1 MCIRLPY
8 SPPPRGR
15 NKLEFV
21 NRDIVSI
28 KDFTRPELEY
38 IFEKAKEIEE
48 KGYSRST
55 LKGKR
60 VGLLFYEPSTR
71 TRMSFDTAAQTLG
84 ADTIWFAGV
93 EGTSVMKGETLK
105 DTIET
110 VANYVDV
117 IVMRHPFDGSAR
129 WAADVTTKRA
139 KQGLKKVPIVNGG
152 DGKNEH
158 PTQTM
163 LDLYS
168 VQKTQGGIDGLEVA
182 LVGDLKYGR
191 TTHSLSYAL
200 SMFDTRIDYVAPEAL
215 QIPAHV
221 VSFLKQKGIAQ
232 TKYSRIED
240 VIETADV
247 IYMTR
252 IQKER
257 FPDENEYN
265 KVKGVFRIDKSLLSR
280 AKPTMRLMHPLPRVD
295 EIAVDADDDQRS
307 YYFQQ
312 AGNGVPVR
320 ATLLA
325 LIMGA
330 VE

>member
-1 MCIRLPY
+1 LD
-8 SPPPRGR
+8 
-15 NKLEFV
+15 FV

-28 KDFTRPELEY
+28 KDFTKEELEC
-38 IFEKAKEIEE
+38 IFKTAENMEKY
-48 KGYSRST
+48 GYDST
-55 LKGKR
+55 LLQGRK

-71 TRMSFDTAAQTLG
+71 TRMSFDAAAHALG
-84 ADTIWFAGV
+84 AETIWFAGV

-110 VANYVDV
+110 VANYVDL

-129 WAADVTTKRA
+129 WAADVTTNRTKR
-139 KQGLKKVPIVNGG
+139 GHKKVPIINGG

-168 VQKTQGGIDGLEVA
+168 IRKTQGRIDGLEVA
-182 LVGDLKYGR
+182 MVGDLKYGR
-191 TTHSLSYAL
+191 TVHSLSYAL
-200 SMFDTRIDYVAPEAL
+200 SMYNCQLRYVAPESL
-215 QIPAHV
+215 QIPQHV
-221 VSFLKQKGIAQ
+221 EAFLSRRGIRF
-232 TKYSRIED
+232 TKHTKIED
-240 VIETADV
+240 VISSADV

-265 KVKGVFRIDKSLLSR
+265 KVKGIFKIDRALLSK
-280 AKPTMRLMHPLPRVD
+280 AKPTARLMHPLPRVD
-295 EIAVDADDDQRS
+295 EISVDADEDPRA
-307 YYFQQ
+307 YYFEQ

-320 ATLLA
+320 AAILSLV
-325 LIMGA
+325 MG
-330 VE
+330 VIR

>member
-1 MCIRLPY
+1 M
-8 SPPPRGR
+8 S
-15 NKLEFV
+15 FV
-21 NRDIVSI
+21 NRDVVSI
-28 KDFTRPELEY
+28 KDFSRPDLEK
-38 IFEKAKEIEE
+38 IFTTAEGFAK
-48 KGYSRST
+48 KGYDKSLLR
-55 LKGKR
+55 GKR

-71 TRMSFDTAAQTLG
+71 TRMSFDTAAQALG
-84 ADTIWFAGV
+84 ADTVWFAGV

-110 VANYVDV
+110 VANYVDA
-117 IVMRHPFDGSAR
+117 IIMRHPSDGSAR
-129 WAADVTTKRA
+129 WAAEVTTKRA
-139 KQGLKKVPIVNGG
+139 GRGNSKVPIISGG

-168 VQKTQGGIDGLEVA
+168 MKVTQGRLEPLNVA

-191 TTHSLSYAL
+191 TVHSLSYAL
-200 SMFDTRIDYVAPEAL
+200 SMYNTKLSFVAPDML
-215 QIPAHV
+215 QIPSHIT
-221 VSFLKQKGIAQ
+221 SFLDRRGIKHS
-232 TKYSRIED
+232 KYSRIED
-240 VIETADV
+240 AIGEADIV
-247 IYMTR
+247 YMTR

-265 KVKGVFRIDKSLLSR
+265 KVKGLYRINRAVLQS

-295 EIAVDADDDQRS
+295 EIAVDSDEDIRA

-320 ATLLA
+320 AALLA
-325 LIMGA
+325 LVMGA
-330 VE
+330 CA

>member
-1 MCIRLPY
+1 MHF
-8 SPPPRGR
+8 
-15 NKLEFV
+15 E
-21 NRDIVSI
+21 NRDVVSI
-28 KDFTRPELEY
+28 KDFTKEELEY
-38 IFEKAKEIEE
+38 IFKTAEKME
-48 KGYSRST
+48 KQGYDGT
-55 LKGKR
+55 LLRGRK

-71 TRMSFDTAAQTLG
+71 TRMSFDAAAHALG

-129 WAADVTTKRA
+129 WAADVTTNRTKR
-139 KQGLKKVPIVNGG
+139 GHKKVPIINGG

-168 VQKTQGGIDGLEVA
+168 IRKTQGRIEGLEIA
-182 LVGDLKYGR
+182 MVGDLKYGR
-191 TTHSLSYAL
+191 TVHSLSYAL
-200 SMFDTRIDYVAPEAL
+200 SLYNCHLRYVAPESL
-215 QIPAHV
+215 QIPEHV
-221 VSFLKQKGIAQ
+221 EAFLKRKGIQ
-232 TKYSRIED
+232 YTKHYKIED
-240 VIETADV
+240 IISSADI

-265 KVKGVFRIDKSLLSR
+265 KVKGIFKITQSLLSM
-280 AKPTMRLMHPLPRVD
+280 AKPTARLMHPLPRVD
-295 EIAVDADDDQRS
+295 EISVDVDEDPRA
-307 YYFQQ
+307 YYFEQ

-320 ATLLA
+320 AALLS
-325 LIMGA
+325 LVMG
-330 VE
+330 VVR

>member
-1 MCIRLPY
+1 
-8 SPPPRGR
+8 
-15 NKLEFV
+15 V
-21 NRDIVSI
+21 VSI
-28 KDFTRPELEY
+28 KDFARPELEH
-38 IFEKAKEIEE
+38 IFEKAEDMEK
-48 KGYSRST
+48 KGYDKSL
-55 LKGKR
+55 LKGKK

-71 TRMSFDTAAQTLG
+71 TRMSFDSAAQALG
-84 ADTIWFAGV
+84 AGTIWFAGV

-110 VANYVDV
+110 VANYMDV

-139 KQGLKKVPIVNGG
+139 TRGFNKVPIVNGG

-168 VQKTQGGIDGLEVA
+168 VQKTQRRVDGLELA

-200 SMFDTRIDYVAPEAL
+200 SMFDTKIRYVAPDAL
-215 QIPAHV
+215 QIPEHV
-221 VSFLKQKGIAQ
+221 TSFLKRKGIAF
-232 TKYSRIED
+232 TKHSRIEE
-240 VIETADV
+240 VIETVDI

-265 KVKGVFRIDKSLLSR
+265 KVKGVYRMDKKLLSR

-295 EIAVDADDDQRS
+295 EITLDVDDDQRS

-320 ATLLA
+320 AALLA

-330 VE
+330 VR

>member
-1 MCIRLPY
+1 LD
-8 SPPPRGR
+8 
-15 NKLEFV
+15 FV

-28 KDFTRPELEY
+28 KDFTKDELEH
-38 IFEKAKEIEE
+38 IFKTAEKMESR
-48 KGYSRST
+48 GYDNALLR
-55 LKGKR
+55 GKK

-71 TRMSFDTAAQTLG
+71 TRMSFDAAAHALG
-84 ADTIWFAGV
+84 AETIWFAGV

-110 VANYVDV
+110 VANYVDL

-129 WAADVTTKRA
+129 WAADVTTNRTKR
-139 KQGLKKVPIVNGG
+139 GHKKVPIINGG

-168 VQKTQGGIDGLEVA
+168 IRKTQGRIDGLDIA
-182 LVGDLKYGR
+182 MVGDLKYGR
-191 TTHSLSYAL
+191 TVHSLSYAL
-200 SMFDTRIDYVAPEAL
+200 SLYNCKLMYVAPDSL
-215 QIPAHV
+215 QIPEHV
-221 VSFLKQKGIAQ
+221 EAFLNRRKIS
-232 TKYSRIED
+232 YSKHSKIEE
-240 VIETADV
+240 IISIADV

-265 KVKGVFRIDKSLLSR
+265 KVKGIFKINRALLSR
-280 AKPTMRLMHPLPRVD
+280 AKPTARLMHPLPRVD
-295 EIAVDADDDQRS
+295 EISVDCDEDPRA
-307 YYFQQ
+307 YYFEQ

-320 ATLLA
+320 AAILS

-330 VE
+330 IE

>member
-1 MCIRLPY
+1 MNFL
-8 SPPPRGR
+8 
-15 NKLEFV
+15 
-21 NRDIVSI
+21 NRDVVSI
-28 KDFTRPELEY
+28 KDFTKDEFEH
-38 IFEKAKEIEE
+38 IFKTAEKMEE
-48 KGYSRST
+48 RGYDSALLR
-55 LKGKR
+55 GKK

-71 TRMSFDTAAQTLG
+71 TRMSFDAAAHALG
-84 ADTIWFAGV
+84 AETIWFAGV

-110 VANYVDV
+110 VANYVDL

-129 WAADVTTKRA
+129 WAADVTTNRA
-139 KQGLKKVPIVNGG
+139 KRGHKKVPIINGG

-168 VQKTQGGIDGLEVA
+168 IRKTQGRIDGLAVA
-182 LVGDLKYGR
+182 MVGDLKYGR
-191 TTHSLSYAL
+191 TVHSLSYAL
-200 SMFDTRIDYVAPEAL
+200 SLYNCKLMYVAPDPL
-215 QIPAHV
+215 QIPEHV
-221 VSFLKQKGIAQ
+221 EAFLKRKNIDYF
-232 TKYSRIED
+232 KHSKIED
-240 VIETADV
+240 IISIADV

-265 KVKGVFRIDKSLLSR
+265 KVKGIFKINRALLSR
-280 AKPTMRLMHPLPRVD
+280 AKPTTRLMHPLPRVD
-295 EIAVDADDDQRS
+295 EISVDCDEDPRA
-307 YYFQQ
+307 YYFEQ

-320 ATLLA
+320 AALLS

-330 VE
+330 IE

>member
-1 MCIRLPY
+1 M
-8 SPPPRGR
+8 G
-15 NKLEFV
+15 FV

-28 KDFTRPELEY
+28 KDFKKEELEH
-38 IFEKAKEIEE
+38 IFKTAEKME
-48 KGYSRST
+48 KDGYDST
-55 LKGKR
+55 LLRGRK

-71 TRMSFDTAAQTLG
+71 TRMSFDAAAHALG
-84 ADTIWFAGV
+84 AETIWFAGV

-110 VANYVDV
+110 VANYVDL

-129 WAADVTTKRA
+129 WAADVTTNRTKR
-139 KQGLKKVPIVNGG
+139 GHKKVPIINGG

-168 VQKTQGGIDGLEVA
+168 IRKTQGRIEGLEIA
-182 LVGDLKYGR
+182 MVGDLKYGR
-191 TTHSLSYAL
+191 TVHSLSYAL
-200 SMFDTRIDYVAPEAL
+200 SMYNCKLKYVAPDSL
-215 QIPAHV
+215 QIPEHIET
-221 VSFLKQKGIAQ
+221 FLNRNQIQ
-232 TKYSRIED
+232 FTKHSKIED
-240 VIETADV
+240 IISSADI

-265 KVKGVFRIDKSLLSR
+265 KVKGIFKINRALLSR
-280 AKPTMRLMHPLPRVD
+280 AKPTARLMHPLPRVD
-295 EIAVDADDDQRS
+295 EISVDADEDPRA
-307 YYFQQ
+307 YYFEQ

-320 ATLLA
+320 AALLS
-325 LIMGA
+325 LVMGA
-330 VE
+330 IE